1 MADDAKSKADAT
13 KPKTKTFSKWAT
25 TQPTDRSAAI
35 EREKRQQLWD
45 AMQEYVRESGG
56 WITSVPG
63 VMKLRIE
70 VPQGS
75 PLPAKLI
82 ELGYAVSH
90 CGSGTRLAPS
100 GTVEIT
106 HSGNKPVVRHHA
118 GFVPIDI
125 LEIALAGGVDAQP
138 PN

>member
-1 MADDAKSKADAT
+1 MADDAAT
-13 KPKTKTFSKWAT
+13 KPKAKTTLSKWAA
-25 TQPTDRSAAI
+25 QPTDRSAAI
-35 EREKRQQLWD
+35 EQEKRQKLWD
-45 AMQEYVRESGG
+45 AMHEYVREFGG

-63 VMKLRIE
+63 VLKVRIE
-70 VPQGS
+70 APQGS

-82 ELGYAVSH
+82 ELGYTVSH
-90 CGSGTRLAPS
+90 CGTGSRLAPS

-125 LEIALAGGVDAQP
+125 LEIALAGSVKDAQP
-138 PN
+138 R